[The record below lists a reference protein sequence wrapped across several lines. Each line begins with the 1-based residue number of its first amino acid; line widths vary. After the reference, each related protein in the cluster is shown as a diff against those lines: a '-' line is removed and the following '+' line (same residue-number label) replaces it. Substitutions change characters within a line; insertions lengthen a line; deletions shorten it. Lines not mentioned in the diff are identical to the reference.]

1 MGVQMYAEVF
11 MTVELDPKLSAAIAA
26 DMAGSTERDLRHVL
40 DDIQRVM
47 QAAMIRGDAFA
58 EEHIADILRKFR

>member
-1 MGVQMYAEVF
+1 MYADVF

-26 DMAGSTERDLRHVL
+26 DSMAGSTERDLRHVL